1 MHDSLALQ
9 LYYGLPLLRNTLA
22 SIRGLQLRH
31 WRYGGESAALIHAAV
46 EREHWTPAEWRR
58 WREHELGKLLLHA
71 RTQVPYYRDYWDQQT
86 RAGRPAGAWETLAN
100 WPILDKSI
108 IRNNFERLV
117 ADTRASE
124 KTSVDMT
131 SGTTGQPVRLVNS
144 RSAARRWYA
153 LCEARLRY
161 WHGLGR
167 EDRWANFG
175 GKVIVPVA
183 QTKPPFWVWSSALKQ
198 LYLSPYHL
206 SPQNLDYYLDA
217 LRDHQ
222 VKYILGLSSALK
234 ILAQRLIETGRD
246 DVRLQ
251 LILTSSEQLTRSQRQ
266 TIAAGFRCPVRETYG
281 TSEYAIGASECE
293 HGSMH
298 LWPDVGMYELLRGG
312 EVVESGTGDL
322 LTTSFINPV
331 MPLIRYKLGDRVTLL
346 SSSAGGGA
354 AAASGCACGRTLP
367 LLGAIEGRSGD
378 VLIAADGREVSPA
391 NTETIFD
398 IDVPFAETQICQ
410 KDIGSFEVRYVPNGP
425 VRDEHLESLSA
436 RMKQRFGEVRIDF
449 CEMTA
454 IPRGPNGKFRAVVS
468 EIPEARRVQVVGGA

>member
-31 WRYGGESAALIHAAV
+31 WRYGGESAALIQAAV
-46 EREHWTPAEWRR
+46 EREHWTAAQWQHWQQAEL
-58 WREHELGKLLLHA
+58 HKFLLHA

-86 RAGRPAGAWETLAN
+86 RAGRAANAWETLAN
-100 WPILDKSI
+100 WPILDKTI
-108 IRNNFERLV
+108 IRANFERLV
-117 ADTRASE
+117 ADTRHTE

-131 SGTTGQPVRLVNS
+131 SGTSGQPVRLVNS

-167 EDRWANFG
+167 ADRWANFG
-175 GKVIVPVA
+175 GKVIVPVG
-183 QTKPPFWVWSSALKQ
+183 QTKPPFWVWSSALNQ

-217 LRDHQ
+217 IRDHR

-234 ILAQRLIETGRD
+234 ILAQRLLETGRE

-251 LILTSSEQLTRSQRQ
+251 VILTSSEQLTRSQRQ

-298 LWPDVGMYELLRGG
+298 LWPDVGMYELWRDGQ
-312 EVVESGTGDL
+312 VVEAGTGDL
-322 LTTSFINPV
+322 LTTSFVNPV
-331 MPLIRYKLGDRVTLL
+331 MPLIRYKLGDRVTLP
-346 SSSAGGGA
+346 APGA
-354 AAASGCACGRTLP
+354 VCACGRTLP
-367 LLGAIEGRSGD
+367 LLGSIDGRSGD

-410 KDIGSFEVRYVPNGP
+410 KDIGCFEVRYVPNGP
-425 VRDEHLESLSA
+425 VSRDHLASLA
-436 RMKQRFGEVRIDF
+436 LRMKQRFGEVRIDF
-449 CEMTA
+449 CEMAA

-468 EIPEARRVQVVGGA
+468 EIPEARRLQAVREG